1 MEAMSGDLLHL
12 LQAAKVP
19 SGASIPCMTR
29 ILKRQ
34 QLLENDIGEGSK
46 YAFCTH
52 LRIHC
57 HSLGRSDFQV
67 MC

>member
-1 MEAMSGDLLHL
+1 MEAMSGDLLHP

-19 SGASIPCMTR
+19 SRASIPCMTR

-34 QLLENDIGEGSK
+34 QLLENDIEERRK
-46 YAFCTH
+46 YALCTH

-57 HSLGRSDFQV
+57 LSLGRSDF
-67 MC
+67 